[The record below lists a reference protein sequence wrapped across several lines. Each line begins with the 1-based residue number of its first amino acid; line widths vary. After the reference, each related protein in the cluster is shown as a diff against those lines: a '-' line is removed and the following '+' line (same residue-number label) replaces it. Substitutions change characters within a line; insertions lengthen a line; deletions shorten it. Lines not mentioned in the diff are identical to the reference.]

1 MSREVYV
8 LGAAR
13 TPIGGFQGALA
24 TLAAPELGAHAIR
37 ACVDQTSIDT
47 ARIDEV
53 IMGNVISAGLKQAP
67 ARQAMRIA
75 GLPDAVAA
83 TTLNKVCGS
92 GMKAAM
98 LGCDLI
104 RAGSADVVISG
115 GMESMTNAP
124 YLLGKARSGLR
135 MGHSDLQDSMFLDG
149 LEDAETGAAM
159 GSFAQQ
165 TADEYQLSR
174 EAMDAYAI

>member
-1 MSREVYV
+1 
-8 LGAAR
+8 
-13 TPIGGFQGALA
+13 
-24 TLAAPELGAHAIR
+24 
-37 ACVDQTSIDT
+37 
-47 ARIDEV
+47 
-53 IMGNVISAGLKQAP
+53 MGNVISAGLKQAP
-67 ARQAMRIA
+67 ARQAVRIA

-135 MGHSDLQDSMFLDG
+135 FFLEEIG
-149 LEDAETGAAM
+149 ESGPPGTIHGY
-159 GSFAQQ
+159 Q
-165 TADEYQLSR
+165 TIRGYQS
-174 EAMDAYAI
+174 